1 MKELKIDDLSLVV
14 GGNPARVVA
23 GVVTYVVGR
32 EIIDPI
38 YDRIRENIVNTHI
51 EFPLSVPINVNV
63 SPSWVTGRG
72 NSNSGFNYM
81 PGSSY
86 PTKTSNTNNTN
97 QSGSDYGDGCNYQ

>member
-14 GGNPARVVA
+14 GGNPAKIAV

-32 EIIDPI
+32 EVIDPL
-38 YDRIRENIVNTHI
+38 YDQIRNNIVNAPRV
-51 EFPLSVPINVNV
+51 EFPLSVPINANV
-63 SPSWVTGRG
+63 SPSWTAGRAG
-72 NSNSGFNYM
+72 NSSFGSNYM

-86 PTKTSNTNNTN
+86 PTKTSKTN